1 MAKRLRYNMNAC
13 IGCQTCSLV
22 CSTLLGQHSLSE
34 SAIYI
39 KTKGGLQSPYVCV
52 VCVACTENIACLEAC
67 RTGALRA
74 RPGGGVIFDKNKC
87 ISCKRCVSACAIGA
101 VQYSEKLDQPVI
113 CRHCGTCTRYCP
125 HHCLWMEEVDTPETE
140 TPQPETAQP
149 STPETASP
157 EPAVPKENKPEANGP
172 KNNTTKEGEV
182 QA

>member
-1 MAKRLRYNMNAC
+1 VAKRLRYNMNAC

-52 VCVACTENIACLEAC
+52 VCVACKENIACLEAC

-74 RPGGGVIFDKNKC
+74 RPGGGVLFDKSKC
-87 ISCKRCVSACAIGA
+87 ISCRRCVKACAIGA

-113 CRHCGTCTRYCP
+113 CRHCGTCTRFCP
-125 HHCLWMEEVDTPETE
+125 HQCLWMEEVEETEGTDALELSKTSLPNPET
-140 TPQPETAQP
+140 TQPE
-149 STPETASP
+149 
-157 EPAVPKENKPEANGP
+157 
-172 KNNTTKEGEV
+172 EGE
-182 QA
+182 AKS

>member
-52 VCVACTENIACLEAC
+52 VCVACKENIACLEAC

-74 RPGGGVIFDKNKC
+74 RPGGGVLFDKSKC
-87 ISCKRCVSACAIGA
+87 ISCKLCVKACAIGA

-113 CRHCGTCTRYCP
+113 CRHCGTCTRFCP
-125 HHCLWMEEVDTPETE
+125 HQCLWMEEVEASEEAKASEEAEALEMSATSKSPPQNPEIA
-140 TPQPETAQP
+140 QPE
-149 STPETASP
+149 
-157 EPAVPKENKPEANGP
+157 GG
-172 KNNTTKEGEV
+172 EGK
-182 QA
+182 A

>member
-125 HHCLWMEEVDTPETE
+125 HHCLWMEEVDTPEPE

>member
-52 VCVACTENIACLEAC
+52 VCAACRENISCLEAC

-74 RPGGGVIFDKNKC
+74 RPGGGVLFDKSKC
-87 ISCKRCVSACAIGA
+87 ISCRRCVDACAIGA

-113 CRHCGTCTRYCP
+113 CRHCSTCTRFCP
-125 HHCLWMEEVDTPETE
+125 HQCLWMEEVEEAEPSETTQAPEALEANKAPEATE
-140 TPQPETAQP
+140 TAAAPPQDNGASQPE
-149 STPETASP
+149 
-157 EPAVPKENKPEANGP
+157 GG
-172 KNNTTKEGEV
+172 EG